1 MPYMSTR
8 EAAEHYGVTT
18 RTIRNWCE
26 AGAIK
31 AKRFG
36 KLWRVWIDDEK
47 GRAAHEEQPK
57 DEASVTSTLEGDYT
71 WKTVS

>member
-1 MPYMSTR
+1 MPYVSTR

-36 KLWRVWIDDEK
+36 KLWRVWIDEEK
-47 GRAAHEEQPK
+47 GTGRQQETAQTK
-57 DEASVTSTLEGDYT
+57 TSVTSTLGGDYT